1 MARLIPKK
9 LRNKIALRILGFT
22 ASPEREKQGTSI
34 NHAKN
39 LILVYHGETEA
50 KYKLVKDIAHYLKK
64 EFGVKR
70 VMRLAYLDVEEKM
83 TPIWHMRKLES
94 DFFCQS
100 DLNWFS
106 KPVKNV
112 EGFANEPY
120 DILINLDPDASIP
133 LDFFVAESKAK
144 MKVSN
149 YSSRRTKDYDI
160 LLPPM
165 EGDNWKQRNHRI
177 IKFLSESS
185 LS

>member
-1 MARLIPKK
+1 MARLIPQK
-9 LRNKIALRILGFT
+9 LRTKIALRMLGF
-22 ASPEREKQGTSI
+22 AAPQNRMKQGTPI
-34 NHAKN
+34 NQAKN
-39 LILVYHGETEA
+39 LILVYQGETEA
-50 KYKLVKDIAHYLKK
+50 KYKLVKDIANYLKN
-64 EFGVKR
+64 EYGVKR
-70 VMRLAYLDVEEKM
+70 VMRIAYLDVEEKQ

-100 DLNWFS
+100 DLNWHY

-112 EGFANEPY
+112 EGLINEPY

-133 LDFFVAESKAK
+133 LDFFMALSKAK

-149 YSSRRTKDYDI
+149 YSTRRNKDYDI

-165 EGDNWKQRNHRI
+165 EGDTWKQRNHRI
-177 IKFLSESS
+177 IKFLSESP